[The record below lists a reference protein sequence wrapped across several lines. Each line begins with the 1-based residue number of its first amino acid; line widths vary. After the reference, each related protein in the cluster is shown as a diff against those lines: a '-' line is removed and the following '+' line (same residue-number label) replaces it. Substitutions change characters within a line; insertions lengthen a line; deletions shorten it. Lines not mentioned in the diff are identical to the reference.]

1 MPITSIPLITHKN
14 YTNKAMPSIL
24 ALIIFKPLSTA
35 QLPVRPPSSLAP
47 CVGCSVLLGT
57 PRLKSPTSGV
67 NPNPWFPAL
76 LPHSAETTAHMCDKR
91 ASVPPSLL
99 FHCSQL
105 TSDLAAYTSWLNPQ
119 PTRVSLKCSSFSNST
134 GRALRY
140 LTHTTVQLLSFVVP
154 RWVYVCSEI
163 TTPAQFPPF
172 AAHSHS
178 STLDTTA
185 HNPLHGGSSHG
196 FHWLNALRHCSWSS
210 SIPASALRTHVNSV
224 ITKSKSMVGFV
235 SEARLNMTLAP
246 ARGLLPIRWSSPH
259 ISLLRRS
266 SCLSS

>member
-24 ALIIFKPLSTA
+24 ALIIFKPLSTT

-105 TSDLAAYTSWLNPQ
+105 TSDLAAYTSWLNSQ
-119 PTRVSLKCSSFSNST
+119 PTRVSLKCIIAHFLIRLGEHCGISPTQRFSCW
-134 GRALRY
+134 A
-140 LTHTTVQLLSFVVP
+140 LLSLGE
-154 RWVYVCSEI
+154 C
-163 TTPAQFPPF
+163 T
-172 AAHSHS
+172 
-178 STLDTTA
+178 
-185 HNPLHGGSSHG
+185 
-196 FHWLNALRHCSWSS
+196 C
-210 SIPASALRTHVNSV
+210 
-224 ITKSKSMVGFV
+224 
-235 SEARLNMTLAP
+235 AP
-246 ARGLLPIRWSSPH
+246 K
-259 ISLLRRS
+259 
-266 SCLSS
+266 